1 MNQIILK
8 TLNEMKPPDSV
19 QWTEAEVSEFKKI
32 YFKKTGKIIDSLN
45 PSYPFSMFLD
55 NGEYYVGTTQGN
67 IIDITNLS
75 TLDQGSDT
83 FQALMDQW
91 TAMTSKY
98 NVSRYVTPKGNFGII
113 KETEP
118 LYSEAAE
125 KVAEQ
130 LETMDVS
137 YTDKAVSP
145 PPWKRQ
151 RIEYHK
157 IFLPSVLLMYT
168 NKDAFA
174 FESFLARVDPKFA
187 VKSMKTNPDEL
198 IKKLKN
204 MKRPKLLLQID
215 QNIVKSA
222 RKKLSDLSYKYY
234 QETCSIRRELEDDI
248 QQYQSYLKG
257 ARVKTKLTYRQYEQN
272 HKNLLKGPL
281 MQSRQAV
288 VRRTLFKDWQQF
300 ARSTTEQY
308 KNILSKFEYAAVEY
322 FDPQPVKNKINPV
335 SVTYDDACL
344 SKPKQMV
351 MNQSTAKSLA
361 NNQYR
366 KRNKKKRSN
375 NKQLRDEQQ
384 RIAAMSAL
392 KPSNF
397 GVAVKGNLSNN
408 QICEKWYEIVLN
420 MYQNDFQNRRNFT
433 TELENGSF
441 SILAKQDVEVDYRIN
456 NVMKKLYINQGT
468 DVATD
473 AFIDRVLTRET
484 DGLSCS
490 RGETNFITAKRK
502 ATKQKIKKE
511 IDQMK
516 FALISKENK
525 ARRMSMESREKAA
538 KASEKIMQRAK
549 QAADREM
556 KQNQIPEPT
565 AREKAMWKATPV
577 NPAPKESPW
586 ATDPIRKSEGAQRK
600 TTKIPVADAIPVKE
614 LPVADAVPV
623 DDNNKRRSKR
633 RLAKK
638 IPEAEAKSITKELA
652 PVELEITDSGGFSAG
667 SKRGAYLLT
676 DEFAI
681 NGSYYLENPGTIA
694 IDPVLIYKVNGYE
707 GTVIRTAATK
717 AGDILKK
724 MEDAWNTR
732 SKKEYIFE
740 SNVIT
745 LSYMG
750 VTYKIKGD
758 NKVLTKTFGRG
769 RNKKVKPLTY
779 IWLEPKAKAE
789 SFKNEEGRRKRLQNR
804 VQITYDSMS
813 EDDIAEIERAMGEYD
828 TKLEKTLSDYDSDSD
843 MSPHVQAYDSSS
855 AVSNSKAS
863 YDSSSDVSMDN
874 VSYNSS
880 SDVSYDKASYDSNS
894 DVEKVQRSMYDSSSE
909 VASETEMDYSYDS
922 SSGLEEESD
931 SNIPYDSDN

>member
-1 MNQIILK
+1 
-8 TLNEMKPPDSV
+8 MK
-19 QWTEAEVSEFKKI
+19 
-32 YFKKTGKIIDSLN
+32 
-45 PSYPFSMFLD
+45 
-55 NGEYYVGTTQGN
+55 
-67 IIDITNLS
+67 
-75 TLDQGSDT
+75 
-83 FQALMDQW
+83 
-91 TAMTSKY
+91 
-98 NVSRYVTPKGNFGII
+98 
-113 KETEP
+113 
-118 LYSEAAE
+118 
-125 KVAEQ
+125 
-130 LETMDVS
+130 
-137 YTDKAVSP
+137 
-145 PPWKRQ
+145 
-151 RIEYHK
+151 
-157 IFLPSVLLMYT
+157 
-168 NKDAFA
+168 
-174 FESFLARVDPKFA
+174 
-187 VKSMKTNPDEL
+187 
-198 IKKLKN
+198 
-204 MKRPKLLLQID
+204 
-215 QNIVKSA
+215 
-222 RKKLSDLSYKYY
+222 
-234 QETCSIRRELEDDI
+234 
-248 QQYQSYLKG
+248 
-257 ARVKTKLTYRQYEQN
+257 
-272 HKNLLKGPL
+272 
-281 MQSRQAV
+281 SRQAV

-308 KNILSKFEYAAVEY
+308 KNILSKFEYAAVDY
-322 FDPQPVKNKINPV
+322 MNFKPVQNKINPV

-361 NNQYR
+361 NNQYK

-392 KPSNF
+392 RPSNL
-397 GVAVKGNLSNN
+397 GVAVKNNLSNN
-408 QICEKWYEIVLN
+408 QICEKWYEIVSN
-420 MYQNDFQNRRNFT
+420 MYQNDFQNMRNFT

-441 SILAKQDVEVDYRIN
+441 SILAKQDVEVNYRIN
-456 NVMKKLYINQGT
+456 NVMKKLYVNQGT

-556 KQNQIPEPT
+556 KQNQTPEPT

-586 ATDPIRKSEGAQRK
+586 NKK
-600 TTKIPVADAIPVKE
+600 MPVADAIPVKE

-623 DDNNKRRSKR
+623 DNNNNKRRSKR
-633 RLAKK
+633 RGGTKV
-638 IPEAEAKSITKELA
+638 PEAEAKAITKELA
-652 PVELEITDSGGFSAG
+652 PVELEITDSGGFAG
-667 SKRGAYLLT
+667 GAKRGAYLLT

-681 NGSYYLENPGTIA
+681 NGSYYLENPGKID
-694 IDPVLIYKVNGYE
+694 IDPTLIYKVNGST
-707 GTVIRTAATK
+707 GTVIRSAASK
-717 AGDILKK
+717 ADAILKRI
-724 MEDAWNTR
+724 EDSWNTR

-745 LSYMG
+745 LSYNG

-758 NKVLTKTFGRG
+758 NKVLTKTFGS
-769 RNKKVKPLTY
+769 KKKKNYRQKPLTY

-789 SFKNEEGRRKRLQNR
+789 QFKTDDGKTRKRLQNR

-813 EDDIAEIERAMGEYD
+813 EDDIAEIENAMNRYD
-828 TKLEKTLSDYDSDSD
+828 EKLEKTLSDYDSDSD

-855 AVSNSKAS
+855 AVSNSKVS

>member
-8 TLNEMKPPDSV
+8 TLNEMKPPR

-55 NGEYYVGTTQGN
+55 NGVYTVGNTQGN
-67 IIDITNLS
+67 AIDVTNLS
-75 TLDQGSDT
+75 TLDQSSDT

-98 NVSRYVTPKGNFGII
+98 NISRYVTPKGNFGII

-125 KVAEQ
+125 KVADQ
-130 LETMDVS
+130 LETIDVS
-137 YTDKAVSP
+137 FNDKAVSP

-157 IFLPSVLLMYT
+157 NFLPAVLLMYT

-174 FESFLARVDPKFA
+174 FESFLARVDPKFG
-187 VKSMKTNPDEL
+187 VKSMKTNPNGL
-198 IKKLKN
+198 IRTLKQ

-215 QNIVKSA
+215 GNIVKSA
-222 RKKLSDLSYKYY
+222 RKKLSDLAYKYY
-234 QETCSIRRELEDDI
+234 QETCSIRLQLEADI

-281 MQSRQAV
+281 MKSRQAV

-300 ARSTTEQY
+300 ARSATEQY
-308 KNILSKFEYAAVEY
+308 KNVLSKFEYAAVDY
-322 FDPQPVKNKINPV
+322 FNPQPVKNKINPV
-335 SVTYDDACL
+335 NVTYDDACL

-351 MNQSTAKSLA
+351 MKQSTAKSLA
-361 NNQYR
+361 NNQY
-366 KRNKKKRSN
+366 KKKNKKKRSN

-408 QICEKWYEIVLN
+408 QICEKWYEIVSN
-420 MYQNDFQNRRNFT
+420 MYQNDFQNMRNFT
-433 TELENGSF
+433 TVLENGSL
-441 SILAKQDVEVDYRIN
+441 SILAKQDVEVDYIIN
-456 NVMKKLYINQGT
+456 NVPKKLYINQGT

-502 ATKQKIKKE
+502 ATKQKIKQT
-511 IDQMK
+511 IDKIK
-516 FALISKENK
+516 FDFISEENRLK
-525 ARRMSMESREKAA
+525 RYGENIKTKGSKAA
-538 KASEKIMQRAK
+538 EELWNRAK

-556 KQNQIPEPT
+556 KKKQTT
-565 AREKAMWKATPV
+565 AIPV

-586 ATDPIRKSEGAQRK
+586 NKK
-600 TTKIPVADAIPVKE
+600 MPVADAIPVKE

-623 DDNNKRRSKR
+623 NNKVADAVPVDNNNNKPRRKRRG
-633 RLAKK
+633 AVK
-638 IPEAEAKSITKELA
+638 IPE

-681 NGSYYLENPGTIA
+681 NGSYYLENPVSDIR
-694 IDPVLIYKVNGYE
+694 IDPANVYKVSGYT
-707 GTVIRTAATK
+707 GTVIRSAASK
-717 AGDILKK
+717 ADAILKRI
-724 MEDAWNTR
+724 EDSWNNQ
-732 SKKEYIFE
+732 SKKEYIFA

-745 LSYMG
+745 LSYNG

-769 RNKKVKPLTY
+769 RKKTTKPLTY

-789 SFKNEEGRRKRLQNR
+789 QFKNEEGRRKRLQNR

-813 EDDIAEIERAMGEYD
+813 EDDIAEIEKAMGEYD
-828 TKLEKTLSDYDSDSD
+828 EKLEKTLSDYDSDSD

>member
-19 QWTEAEVSEFKKI
+19 QWTETEVSEFKKI

-55 NGEYYVGTTQGN
+55 NGVYTVGNTQGDA
-67 IIDITNLS
+67 IDVTNLS
-75 TLDQGSDT
+75 TIDKTSNA

-91 TAMTSKY
+91 TAMTTKF

-118 LYSEAAE
+118 FYTEAAE

-137 YTDKAVSP
+137 YTGTDVSP

-157 IFLPSVLLMYT
+157 HFLPSVLLMYT

-174 FESFLARVDPKFA
+174 FESFLAKVDPKFA
-187 VKSMKTNPDEL
+187 VKSMKTNPDGL
-198 IKKLKN
+198 IRKLKN

-215 QNIVKSA
+215 GNIVKSA

-234 QETCSIRRELEDDI
+234 QETCSIRRKLEDDI

-257 ARVKTKLTYRQYEQN
+257 ARVKTKLNFRQYEQN

-281 MQSRQAV
+281 MKSRQAV

-300 ARSTTEQY
+300 ARFATEQY
-308 KNILSKFEYAAVEY
+308 KNILSKFEYAAIDY
-322 FDPQPVKNKINPV
+322 MNFKPVQNKINPV

-344 SKPKQMV
+344 S
-351 MNQSTAKSLA
+351 
-361 NNQYR
+361 
-366 KRNKKKRSN
+366 
-375 NKQLRDEQQ
+375 RDEQQ

-392 KPSNF
+392 KPSNL
-397 GVAVKGNLSNN
+397 GVAVKNNLSNN
-408 QICEKWYEIVLN
+408 QICETWYNIVLN
-420 MYQNDFQNRRNFT
+420 MYQDAFSNNRNFT
-433 TELENGSF
+433 TELENGSL
-441 SILAKQDVEVDYRIN
+441 SILAKQDVEVPYNMN
-456 NVMKKLYINQGT
+456 NVPKKLYVNQGT

-502 ATKQKIKKE
+502 ATKQKIKGILKSMKE
-511 IDQMK
+511 QMK

-525 ARRMSMESREKAA
+525 ARRMSMESREK
-538 KASEKIMQRAK
+538 IMQRAK

-556 KQNQIPEPT
+556 KQNQIPEST

-586 ATDPIRKSEGAQRK
+586 NK
-600 TTKIPVADAIPVKE
+600 KIPVADAIPVKE

-623 DDNNKRRSKR
+623 DNNNNKRRSKR
-633 RLAKK
+633 RGGTKV
-638 IPEAEAKSITKELA
+638 PEAEAKAITKELA
-652 PVELEITDSGGFSAG
+652 PVELEITDSGGNSLGA
-667 SKRGAYLLT
+667 KRGAYLLT

-681 NGSYYLENPGTIA
+681 NGSYYLENPGKIA
-694 IDPVLIYKVNGYE
+694 IDPTLIYKVNGSTE
-707 GTVIRTAATK
+707 PVIRTAAGK
-717 AGDILKK
+717 AGDILKR
-724 MEDAWNTR
+724 MEDAWKTR
-732 SKKEYIFE
+732 SKKEYIFKP
-740 SNVIT
+740 NMIT
-745 LSYMG
+745 LSYNG
-750 VTYKIKGD
+750 VTYKIKGE

-789 SFKNEEGRRKRLQNR
+789 QFKTDDGKTRKRLQNR

-813 EDDIAEIERAMGEYD
+813 EDDIAEIENAMNRYD
-828 TKLEKTLSDYDSDSD
+828 EKLEKTLSDYDSDSD
-843 MSPHVQAYDSSS
+843 MSPQAYDSSS
-855 AVSNSKAS
+855 AVSNSKVS
-863 YDSSSDVSMDN
+863 YNSSSDVSMDN